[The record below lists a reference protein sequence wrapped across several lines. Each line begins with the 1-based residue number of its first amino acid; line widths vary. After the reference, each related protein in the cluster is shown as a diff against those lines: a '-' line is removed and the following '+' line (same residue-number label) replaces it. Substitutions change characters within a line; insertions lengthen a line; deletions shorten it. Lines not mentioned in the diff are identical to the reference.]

1 MSASYIRRMIKR
13 MAEPRITTVAQ
24 GRVGM
29 LQTVNPA
36 TGEPALI
43 PRATAG
49 RWVTASTVNETDTN
63 AIATGGYH

>member
-1 MSASYIRRMIKR
+1 
-13 MAEPRITTVAQ
+13 
-24 GRVGM
+24 
-29 LQTVNPA
+29 
-36 TGEPALI
+36 LI